1 MSDFYQKA
9 MGVRSISDFQK
20 LQQEFEMKKMAAL
33 ADAQKAASG
42 GNLPAAIQIAD
53 EYGRARAA
61 GDTQRMNDL
70 AIAAKSFDR
79 GVIYD
84 QAGNPVAMGGYGD
97 AVGQIAGTR
106 KAYEAQAQN
115 ASDLAYDPLIAGGE
129 AAARLGQELQYAGP
143 IRGSEKTAELT
154 SAQIADVEKKA
165 TNAQSQI
172 GLTDQARQILQ
183 GIPDA
188 EGKATKSR
196 PTGSFVGA
204 GVNLL
209 KRGVGRSDEKTQ
221 ANTALEIIAGNL
233 TGNVPR
239 FEGPQ
244 SDADRVYYMQMA
256 GRVDDVTR
264 PAEDR
269 LAALDEMDRIAAK
282 YAHIQTP
289 AGRMTNNPAMTTPY
303 DQIQPNPYARAEQ
316 EFDNKKKPRLKYNPT
331 TGEFE

>member
-9 MGVRSISDFQK
+9 MGVRSISDFDK

-115 ASDLAYDPLIAGGE
+115 ASDLQYDPMIAGGE
-129 AAARLGQELQYAGP
+129 AAARLGQQLQYEPQIQTAVKSAESRAGTQ
-143 IRGSEKTAELT
+143 SELNERIASMPQLEQTVRQLSDLGKVATYTKAGQLVDVVRRET
-154 SAQIADVEKKA
+154 GQEPRESAIARKEYISLVDNQILPLLRQTFGAQFTQKEGESLKVTLGDPNATPEEKDAVLRSFIEQKKA
-165 TNAQSQI
+165 TIETMQRKI
-172 GLTDQARQILQ
+172 DPLQASRDAI
-183 GIPDA
+183 DRRNA
-188 EGKATKSR
+188 EGFQN
-196 PTGSFVGA
+196 P
-204 GVNLL
+204 N
-209 KRGVGRSDEKTQ
+209 
-221 ANTALEIIAGNL
+221 
-233 TGNVPR
+233 
-239 FEGPQ
+239 
-244 SDADRVYYMQMA
+244 
-256 GRVDDVTR
+256 
-264 PAEDR
+264 
-269 LAALDEMDRIAAK
+269 
-282 YAHIQTP
+282 QTL
-289 AGRMTNNPAMTTPY
+289 
-303 DQIQPNPYARAEQ
+303 PNPYARAEQ
-316 EFDNKKKPRLKYNPT
+316 EFNNKKKPRLKYNPA